1 MPPVRRHDGE
11 PGRGA
16 PGVRRGSEAMQSLV
30 ANPAF
35 RTFALCVAIL
45 ALKMLFSAVYTGT
58 RRQKHSGYVNS
69 EDARV
74 FGSTNIA
81 AMPAEAPEVA
91 HALRIQRND
100 IESIPIFFAV
110 GLVYVLAGASAFGAR
125 AYFWTYT
132 LARLL
137 HTFAYTRHLQ
147 PMRAICWVTGSLC
160 VAGMALQ
167 LIFAAL

>member
-1 MPPVRRHDGE
+1 ME
-11 PGRGA
+11 
-16 PGVRRGSEAMQSLV
+16 SML

-35 RTFALCVAIL
+35 RTYMLCVAIL

-58 RRQKHSGYVNS
+58 RRQKNQGYVNT

-74 FGSTNIA
+74 FGGEKA
-81 AMPAEAPEVA
+81 AAAPGEAPEVA

-110 GLVYVLAGASAFGAR
+110 GLVYALAVASPFGATM
-125 AYFWTYT
+125 YFWTYT

-137 HTFAYTRHLQ
+137 HTFAYTRHIQ
-147 PMRAICWVTGSLC
+147 PMRAICWALGSLC
-160 VAGMALQ
+160 VVGMAVQ
-167 LIFAAL
+167 LIAAAL